1 MINKNERQKLASAAS
16 EIRKKAYA
24 PYSSFRVGASLLSDD
39 GGISGGVNVE
49 SSSYGLSVCA
59 ERNAIASAL
68 ANGKRK
74 FLALAISSRGAV
86 TPCGACRQ
94 VIHDVCGNID
104 IILGDENGNI
114 REITSTAALLPEA
127 FGDKDLD

>member
-68 ANGKRK
+68 AKGKRK
-74 FLALAISSRGAV
+74 FLALAISSRGAADAV
-86 TPCGACRQ
+86 R
-94 VIHDVCGNID
+94 
-104 IILGDENGNI
+104 
-114 REITSTAALLPEA
+114 RLPS
-127 FGDKDLD
+127 GHS